1 MESNNLITKEEDYI
15 KLDYTLE
22 DSAERVALV
31 EKILATT
38 PPEKLTNQYISKL
51 GDYILKIE
59 KKDKT
64 REIVTKNRKVT
75 LSERE
80 ISLEGFSA
88 KLNTAGDDNNLQEE
102 DLIYNL
108 VINDKNVFLTSRYKK
123 ITQEDIDAIPELK
136 PVNDAIIA
144 LKEKFQTAKGKA
156 RYSIK
161 QNIKELYKD
170 LYVIRSSR
178 QKVINCINVT
188 KSASRLDLYEN
199 VTIKPDGELK
209 VDANISLLDPR
220 HVSMALCN
228 YSKLK
233 EDSYGKFESDIYY
246 FMLDLEDV
254 VIRALENY
262 PMYYDLLVYKIDGL
276 KNEDI
281 QKEIA
286 ASFGVRFSVEYI
298 SSLWRNKIPKLIA
311 EQAQKEWL
319 EWYYTEKEV
328 GYWKR
333 CSRCGQIKLGHNKF
347 FSKNKTSKDGWY
359 SICKDCRNKKV
370 GTVKEL

>member
-59 KKDKT
+59 KKDKS

-108 VINDKNVFLTSRYKK
+108 AINDKNVFLTSRYKK

-144 LKEKFQTAKGKA
+144 LKESFQTAKGKA
-156 RYSIK
+156 KYSIK

-178 QKVINCINVT
+178 QKVINCLIVI
-188 KSASRLDLYEN
+188 
-199 VTIKPDGELK
+199 IKRPGI
-209 VDANISLLDPR
+209 AI
-220 HVSMALCN
+220 LC
-228 YSKLK
+228 LH
-233 EDSYGKFESDIYY
+233 
-246 FMLDLEDV
+246 
-254 VIRALENY
+254 
-262 PMYYDLLVYKIDGL
+262 
-276 KNEDI
+276 
-281 QKEIA
+281 
-286 ASFGVRFSVEYI
+286 
-298 SSLWRNKIPKLIA
+298 
-311 EQAQKEWL
+311 
-319 EWYYTEKEV
+319 
-328 GYWKR
+328 
-333 CSRCGQIKLGHNKF
+333 CF
-347 FSKNKTSKDGWY
+347 F
-359 SICKDCRNKKV
+359 
-370 GTVKEL
+370 